1 MKKIALSEIEDD
13 LPKYLQMAE
22 EEEVVITKD
31 GKPAGILIGFRSD
44 EDWIEYQLEH
54 DPRFLQRVEASRQS
68 LKDGKGVRLEDVKLQ
83 D

>member
-13 LPKYLQMAE
+13 LLKYLQMAE
-22 EEEVVITKD
+22 EEEVVITRN

-68 LKDGKGVRLEDVKLQ
+68 LKEGKGVRLEDVELE

>member
-68 LKDGKGVRLEDVKLQ
+68 LKEGKGVRLEDVKLE

>member
-22 EEEVVITKD
+22 DEEVVITKD

-44 EDWIEYQLEH
+44 EDWLDYQLEH

-68 LKDGKGVRLEDVKLQ
+68 LKEGKGVRLEDVKLE

>member
-68 LKDGKGVRLEDVKLQ
+68 LKEGKGVRLDDIKLED
-83 D
+83 